1 MVDLDYQDSESSSDE
16 EDSRKLTK
24 RNVGGRKKSVAQQR
38 QTQTRRGKDN
48 GKNNHDA
55 VSLTST
61 LTELES
67 KLERV
72 SGRYEDK
79 KGENEELKQRVA
91 ALEGEVRNAQR
102 RMEMV
107 KATSSCSQPAKK
119 MTDEMKNLDLQY
131 NGIMIETVIRLYKF
145 PEPGMEQ
152 WSDDK
157 DCVARMVVDKIHFP
171 AETTM
176 DQKRE
181 IWEMFLS
188 AKLRRKIQVYRG
200 KLVQAVKAVFT
211 RELYVWLVCTK
222 LLRCA

>member
-1 MVDLDYQDSESSSDE
+1 MVDTDSDSSSDE

-24 RNVGGRKKSVAQQR
+24 RGGGGKNKRVAQQR
-38 QTQTRRGKDN
+38 QTRRGRDN

-157 DCVARMVVDKIHFP
+157 DCVARMVVDKMHFP

-211 RELYVWLVCTK
+211 RELYVWLVCTN